1 MKKIFLI
8 FTIAVF
14 AFTLSN
20 AQELEEYSD
29 VIDMIAKQNKILE
42 EYIKG
47 CENAKEA
54 KDVVVLLT
62 KYKDGFKALIPELK
76 ALVKKYGPLGE
87 IFKDNPPEHVKPY
100 IKKNEELIQSLL
112 GASIELGKYKDDPEV
127 KKVQEEVRKVQM
139 EINGIINPKK
149 EGEEE
154 KE

>member
-8 FTIAVF
+8 FTIAIF
-14 AFTLSN
+14 TFTLAN
-20 AQELEEYSD
+20 TQEVEEYSD
-29 VIDMIAKQNKILE
+29 IIDMIVKQNKVLA

-54 KDVVVLLT
+54 QDVVVLLT
-62 KYKDGFKALIPELK
+62 NYKNGFKALIPDLK
-76 ALVKKYGPLGE
+76 TLVEKYGPLGE
-87 IFKDNPPEHVKPY
+87 IFDDNPPEHVKPHL
-100 IKKNEELIQSLL
+100 KKNEELVQALL

-127 KKVQEEVRKVQM
+127 KKVTEEVQKVQM
-139 EINGIINPKK
+139 EISSIINPKK

>member
-1 MKKIFLI
+1 MKKIFLVM
-8 FTIAVF
+8 TIAIF
-14 AFTLSN
+14 SFTLLN
-20 AQELEEYSD
+20 AQALEEYSD
-29 VIDMIAKQNKILE
+29 VIDMIVKQNKVLE

-62 KYKDGFKALIPELK
+62 KYKDSFKALIPELK

-127 KKVQEEVRKVQM
+127 KKVTEEVQKVQQ
-139 EINGIINPKK
+139 EVNAIVNPKK

-154 KE
+154 IE